1 MNETPNKAMQPTA
14 GRFDAPYKIM
24 KTPPLEFTF
33 APFSGGLI
41 LFSLSDSDC
50 GCQNA
55 HSG

>member
-33 APFSGGLI
+33 APASRG
-41 LFSLSDSDC
+41 
-50 GCQNA
+50 
-55 HSG
+55 